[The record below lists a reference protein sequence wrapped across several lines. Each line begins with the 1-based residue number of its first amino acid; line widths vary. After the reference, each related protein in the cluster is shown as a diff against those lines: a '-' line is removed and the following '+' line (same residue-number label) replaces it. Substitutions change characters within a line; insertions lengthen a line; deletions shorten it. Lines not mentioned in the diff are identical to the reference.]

1 MSIFDAVLV
10 FIVGDNKRGKVL
22 EDIMN
27 LTLEQLERELKEL
40 GMFGEWNKALVPMGV
55 EGKVM
60 AIRKIQKAIE

>member
-27 LTLEQLERELKEL
+27 LTLE
-40 GMFGEWNKALVPMGV
+40 
-55 EGKVM
+55 
-60 AIRKIQKAIE
+60 